1 MFKATNLKLDEGI
14 SELWEGRKGFSP
26 YGKREWMIS

>member
-14 SELWEGRKGFSP
+14 SELWEGRKKDPVFTAKGN
-26 YGKREWMIS
+26 G